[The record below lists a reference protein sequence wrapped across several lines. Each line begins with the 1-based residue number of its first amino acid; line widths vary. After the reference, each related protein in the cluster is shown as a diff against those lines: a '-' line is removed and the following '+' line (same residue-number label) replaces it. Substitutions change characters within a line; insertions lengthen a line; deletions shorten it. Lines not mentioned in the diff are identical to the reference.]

1 MTGEY
6 TTCGSL
12 AALCGGWPADRPVW
26 IQSRGGALER
36 VIWADQTER
45 GGDGAYALVLRSF
58 LWDDPAAAEPPMLF
72 HLAWSLHPGAAPLPA
87 STVHRTAEGARAR
100 IRGVAAERGWV
111 LGDEQTRPGG
121 AVLGRVSSAGFWALT
136 PMRTEN

>member
-1 MTGEY
+1 MTVEY
-6 TTCGSL
+6 TTCAGL
-12 AALCGGWPADRPVW
+12 AALCEGWPADRPVW

-72 HLAWSLHPGAAPLPA
+72 HLAWSLHPGAAPLPPNC
-87 STVHRTAEGARAR
+87 TVPP
-100 IRGVAAERGWV
+100 V
-111 LGDEQTRPGG
+111 L
-121 AVLGRVSSAGFWALT
+121 V
-136 PMRTEN
+136 

>member
-1 MTGEY
+1 MTVEY
-6 TTCGSL
+6 TTCAGL
-12 AALCGGWPADRPVW
+12 AALCEGWPADRPVW

-72 HLAWSLHPGAAPLPA
+72 HLAWALRTGAAPLPPN
-87 STVHRTAEGARAR
+87 SIHRTAEGARA
-100 IRGVAAERGWV
+100 AADAALAERGWTP
-111 LGDEQTRPGG
+111 GTEQTRATGVVVG
-121 AVLGRVSSAGFWALT
+121 TFDAGLWTLT
-136 PMRTEN
+136 PMRLAD